1 MPRAPR
7 GKRIAGSD
15 GATIVVSKNANG
27 DGSVYFCGE
36 TCRADGA
43 VVAGRW
49 RATFV
54 DEDGKRRSVSAPT
67 KAEAERRRD
76 ERLAAPSSRP
86 IIGSR
91 FSKST
96 TVEQLTTWWLE
107 SVARHQVRTSTLDS
121 YRKFGAYLCEELGSM
136 RVIDVGPETLTTW
149 QSRLLDRFAPFT
161 VLNCRKVCRQAFN
174 EAVKVG
180 LIAANPFDVVKAPP
194 ARRVNAGRAL
204 SPEEARQ
211 LIVAAENVRLG
222 AAVTLLFCQG
232 WRVSEVLGL
241 AWEDLDLDLGTAQ
254 VRRAA
259 SYTPSVGTT
268 LGSTKTSG
276 AEGVHHLAP
285 ISIERLRRR
294 LDEQAGERHSSR
306 ATWPQ
311 HKHDGRVV
319 SPVFTTL
326 TGQLVNR
333 QKINKVIERC
343 AELAGLD
350 PAGLASHSGRRTVIT
365 ALYAHGGVDIADVA
379 RHVGHTD
386 PSTTADYVR
395 SLGQRPAATARIAAS
410 LLDPTARAPLT
421 RVEVVRPDSGL

>member
-1 MPRAPR
+1 
-7 GKRIAGSD
+7 
-15 GATIVVSKNANG
+15 
-27 DGSVYFCGE
+27 VYYCGE
-36 TCRADGA
+36 TLRADGS

-54 DEDGKRRSVSAPT
+54 AEDGKRRSVSAPT
-67 KAEAERRRD
+67 RAEAERRRE
-76 ERLAAPSSRP
+76 ERLAATATRP
-86 IIGSR
+86 IVGSR
-91 FSKST
+91 FTKTT
-96 TVEQLTTWWLE
+96 TVEQLTMWWLE

-121 YRKFGAYLCEELGSM
+121 YRKFGAYLCEELGPL

-180 LIAANPFDVVKAPP
+180 LIAAIPLDVVRAPP

-204 SPEEARQ
+204 TPEEARR
-211 LIVAAENVRLG
+211 LIVATEQIRLS

-241 AWEDLDLDLGTAQ
+241 AWEDLDLDVGTAQ

-268 LGSTKTSG
+268 LGPTKTSG

-285 ISIERLRRR
+285 IAIERLRQR
-294 LDEQAGERHSSR
+294 LDEQNRERR
-306 ATWPQ
+306 ASGTTWPQ
-311 HKHDGRVV
+311 HKHDGRPIT
-319 SPVFTTL
+319 PVFTTL
-326 TGQLVNR
+326 AGQLVNR
-333 QKINKVIERC
+333 QKINKLIERG
-343 AELAGLD
+343 AELAGLE
-350 PAGLASHSGRRTVIT
+350 PAGLASHTGRRTVIT
-365 ALYAHGGVDIADVA
+365 ALYAYGGVDIADVA

-386 PSTTADYVR
+386 TSTTADYVR

-410 LLDPTARAPLT
+410 LLDPTAS
-421 RVEVVRPDSGL
+421 RPT